1 MRDFVKEREIQRNL
15 EDLWQMKVYD
25 QSDGLFR
32 VTDGDQTIIFNKRFI
47 VTISE
52 ETEEDSGEKEVTV
65 QTIDEYT
72 YTLNMSIDDFIDQME
87 GRNNGEKYAKED
99 HSWNNS
105 WGNSSFNN

>member
-1 MRDFVKEREIQRNL
+1 MEETIKEMYQYETTYQSNDF
-15 EDLWQMKVYD
+15 
-25 QSDGLFR
+25 FR

-87 GRNNGEKYAKED
+87 GRK
-99 HSWNNS
+99 
-105 WGNSSFNN
+105 

>member
-1 MRDFVKEREIQRNL
+1 MMRDFIKEREIQKDL
-15 EDLWQMKVYD
+15 EDLWQMKAYD
-25 QSDGLFR
+25 QLDGLFR

-52 ETEEDSGEKEVTV
+52 ETEEDSDEKVTV

-87 GRNNGEKYAKED
+87 GRSNGEKYTKKN
-99 HSWNNS
+99 HSWDSS
-105 WGNSSFNN
+105 WSNSSFNN